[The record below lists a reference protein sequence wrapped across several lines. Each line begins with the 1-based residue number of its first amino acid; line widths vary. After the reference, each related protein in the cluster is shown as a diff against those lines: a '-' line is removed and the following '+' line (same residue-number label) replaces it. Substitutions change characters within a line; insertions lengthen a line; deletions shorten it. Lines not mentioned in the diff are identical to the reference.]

1 MNDKEKKNNYICKHD
16 KYSILFMFYK
26 NLIYKASNSK
36 KNFFA
41 DNNFFEILIN
51 YLKLEDLQ

>member
-1 MNDKEKKNNYICKHD
+1 MNDKEKKNKYICKH
-16 KYSILFMFYK
+16 YK